1 MALLISVDVL
11 RKRVE
16 SFPIC
21 VDKRELNIA
30 IEGQINIP
38 EVTHHHACQQL
49 TAVIYWEQGPKIPM
63 CEFLSSGTIKVYLL

>member
-21 VDKRELNIA
+21 VEKRALNIA
-30 IEGQINIP
+30 IEGQINID
-38 EVTHHHACQQL
+38 VSL
-49 TAVIYWEQGPKIPM
+49 R
-63 CEFLSSGTIKVYLL
+63 